1 MPTHV
6 VPLRGVNNTGG
17 KQVPMAELRDVAA
30 SLGHAHVTTCIQSG
44 NVPFT
49 ARPAGARTAGRGRH
63 QRASR

>member
-1 MPTHV
+1 M
-6 VPLRGVNNTGG
+6 GG
-17 KQVPMAELRDVAA
+17 KQVAMAELRDVVA
-30 SLGHAHVTTCIQSG
+30 SLGHADVTTCIQSG

>member
-30 SLGHAHVTTCIQSG
+30 SLGHAEVTTCIQSG
-44 NVPFT
+44 NVLFT
-49 ARPAGARTAGRGRH
+49 ARPAGARTAGQGRH